1 MSSPAAR
8 ARVRLG
14 AIALDF
20 DGVVVES
27 VGIKDEA
34 FRLLLPEYPDAT
46 NTIMSY
52 HLAHNAVDR
61 YAKFR
66 HIAERILGIPFTTA
80 LELEWTARFD
90 RLTHE
95 RVVRCPFV
103 PGAPDLIEQFKGR
116 VPLYLVS
123 ATPERELHAILE
135 ERALKGSFA
144 GIFSSSVKK
153 TDALRRIIA
162 SEGIPTAAMVFI
174 GDSPE
179 DEQTARACGVTFVA
193 RTGRYDFHGV
203 PGGRDMHEVIRLV
216 EALMLEVEDQRD
228 FA

>member
-1 MSSPAAR
+1 MSGPALRPVVRPR
-8 ARVRLG
+8 AL
-14 AIALDF
+14 ALDF

-34 FRLLLPEYPDAT
+34 FRLLLPEYPEAT
-46 NTIMSY
+46 AAIMSY

-66 HIAERILGIPFTTA
+66 HIAEYILDVPFTA
-80 LELEWTARFD
+80 ELEREWAARFD

-95 RVVRCPFV
+95 RIVRCPYV
-103 PGAPDLIEQFKGR
+103 DGALDLMARFKGR
-116 VPLYLVS
+116 IPLYLVS
-123 ATPERELHAILE
+123 ATPERALHAILE
-135 ERALKGSFA
+135 ERGLTASFA

-162 SEGIPTAAMVFI
+162 AEAIDPAELVFI

-179 DEQTARACGVTFVA
+179 DEQAARGCGATFLA
-193 RTGRYDFHGV
+193 RSGRYGFPGV
-203 PGGRDMHEVIRLV
+203 PGGRDLHEVL
-216 EALMLEVEDQRD
+216 LLLEPLLRESED
-228 FA
+228 ASAVA